1 MNFVKEG
8 QYRSLLV
15 ITTSGGGGHLQAA
28 NAKILDEQLKNP
40 AVKITKHDVL
50 ANAGGKWFGYFMINY
65 IWDKTQRRGGV
76 RALELFA
83 SAVPIFDIFFWIPV
97 FFQILYKLF
106 KYDID
111 HVVDTQPLCLPSITT
126 AVRAYAF
133 CKKKHLFIEKI
144 LTELPTGYATHYL
157 KPIKRLGPK
166 NRRLVH
172 LITTKPLL
180 ADNQTA
186 ENFWQTYCGLSA
198 HVVSYQDFP
207 IRPHFKKY
215 QKKQKTNE
223 PLTLLIKLKTPHEKL
238 LLTEILGKGTT
249 KFSFQDHSLV
259 LTIQPNNK
267 VTTLMLGSQ
276 SVQEASLHYVRNFID
291 VIKEDHSRSTHHFFF
306 VFCSHK
312 QVDEIPLQEQIHRL
326 IMDTTSYPSN
336 LTIIPMSSQG
346 DDVIAP
352 LYFRSDATL
361 TKAGGVTAMELMAVA
376 KGKIWIH
383 HEEKMSPLEKF
394 FVNHALF
401 AINSYKGMPKWEYG
415 NATYLEEMK
424 GAQMITPETFSKASR
439 SYLCS

>member
-1 MNFVKEG
+1 MVFIKER
-8 QYRSLLV
+8 QYSSLLV

-40 AVKITKHDVL
+40 AVKVSKHDVL
-50 ANAGGKWFGYFMINY
+50 ANAGGKRFGLFMINQ
-65 IWDKTQRRGGV
+65 IWDKTQRRGRV
-76 RALELFA
+76 RALEIFA
-83 SAVPIFDIFFWIPV
+83 SAVPIFDVIFWIPV
-97 FFQILYKLF
+97 FFQILHKLF

-126 AVRAYAF
+126 AVRIYRF
-133 CKKKHLFIEKI
+133 FKKKHLFIEKI
-144 LTELPTGYATHYL
+144 LTELPTGYAAHYL
-157 KPIKRLGPK
+157 KPIKRLGVK
-166 NRRLVH
+166 SRSLVQ

-180 ADNQTA
+180 AQNQTA
-186 ENFWQTYCGLSA
+186 ESFWQQYCGLSA

-207 IRPHFKKY
+207 IRPLFKKY

-223 PLTLLIKLKTPHEKL
+223 SFTLLIKLKTPQEKSI
-238 LLTEILGKGTT
+238 LTDTLSKGNI
-249 KFSFQDHSLV
+249 KGCFFEDSLK
-259 LTIQPNNK
+259 LTIEPHNK

-276 SVQEASLHYVRNFID
+276 SVQEASLQYVKNFID
-291 VIKEDHSRSTHHFFF
+291 IIKEDLSKSSHHFFF

-312 QVDEIPLQEQIHRL
+312 TLDEIPLQEQIHRL
-326 IMDTTSYPSN
+326 IMATDNYPSN

-383 HEEKMSPLEKF
+383 HEEKISALEKF
-394 FVNHALF
+394 FLNNSLF
-401 AINSYKGMPKWEYG
+401 TVSSYKGMPKWEYG
-415 NATYLEEMK
+415 NASYLEEMK
-424 GAQMITPETFSKASR
+424 GAQMITPETFLEASR